1 MRRLAPVILLF
12 FLSPAVGELLSGSA
26 PPVEYF
32 QPIGFI
38 VIHLLYGCGAI
49 LVRELTV
56 RWQKGWL
63 TMFVL
68 GAVYGI
74 LEEGLTIK
82 SFFDPNWMNLGILN
96 SYERWGGVN
105 WVWCV
110 EFTLYH
116 AIISIRIPIIPVGLV
131 FPDRGHELWL
141 GCQGLVIL
149 SSLLAIDVLFGL
161 FFLTPYKP
169 PAAPYLLSI
178 VAMVVLVFLARNLP
192 Q

>member
-82 SFFDPNWMNLGILN
+82 SFFDPNWMDLGILN
-96 SYERWGGVN
+96 SYGRWGGVN
-105 WVWCV
+105 
-110 EFTLYH
+110 
-116 AIISIRIPIIPVGLV
+116 
-131 FPDRGHELWL
+131 
-141 GCQGLVIL
+141 
-149 SSLLAIDVLFGL
+149 
-161 FFLTPYKP
+161 
-169 PAAPYLLSI
+169 
-178 VAMVVLVFLARNLP
+178 
-192 Q
+192 